1 MKKFFLVFVLVF
13 SFVTLSAA
21 VKPVPRAVTY
31 QQAVNYCRSINMRLA
46 YTYEMVSLMKAAGM
60 TNCAPQTFIGENNQT
75 VSFGSNCVVSAFG
88 TGKEGSTYQAVCIG
102 R

>member
-1 MKKFFLVFVLVF
+1 MKKFFFVFVLVF

-60 TNCAPQTFIGENNQT
+60 TNCAPQIFIGENNQT